1 MVGGKFRSR
10 IGKKPINIPAG
21 VTATI
26 NGNNITVK
34 GPLGTLTK
42 SFNSNI
48 QVKIEGNQIDVI
60 NPNDNKELKKFHGLY
75 RQIIA
80 NAVEGVSKGFT
91 KSLSIKGVG
100 YKASMKGNDIVLNIG
115 FSHPVEFKSVEG
127 IKFSCDKDTIKVEGI
142 DKELVGQVA
151 ASIKALKPVEPY
163 HGYGIFY
170 TDEVVYRKEAKTGK
184 K

>member
-1 MVGGKFRSR
+1 MSR
-10 IGKKPINIPAG
+10 IGKKLINVPAG

-26 NGNNITVK
+26 EGNNITVK

-42 SFNSNI
+42 SFHKDLQIKMENN
-48 QVKIEGNQIDVI
+48 VIEVI
-60 NPNDNKELKKFHGLY
+60 NPNNNKELKKFHGLY
-75 RQIIA
+75 RQLIA

-91 KSLSIKGVG
+91 KSLTINGVG
-100 YKASMKGNDIVLNIG
+100 YKTVMKGNDIVLNIG
-115 FSHPVEFKSVEG
+115 FSHPVEVKSVDG
-127 IKFSCDKDTIKVEGI
+127 VKFSCDKNTIKVEGI

-163 HGYGIFY
+163 HAYGIY
-170 TDEVVYRKEAKTGK
+170 YSDEKVYRKERKTGK